1 MMFNRRHADVTG
13 RRHSGDRC
21 NGDPMNPIRHSSS
34 NPGAIFIDNA
44 LPVRHPRFVRDD
56 SDRFDPSLRRWTEAP
71 ASRRETVPL
80 PLLEFLKGAS
90 SRARKRGQSV
100 GAPRTEPHITRFHH
114 GPADE
119 QSHRGR
125 CLTFP
130 WTAPRQQRSLF
141 PSSRRHVDPDGTAAV
156 A

>member
-1 MMFNRRHADVTG
+1 
-13 RRHSGDRC
+13 
-21 NGDPMNPIRHSSS
+21 MNPALNS
-34 NPGAIFIDNA
+34 GAIFIDNA

-56 SDRFDPSLRRWTEAP
+56 SDRFDPSLTRWTEAP
-71 ASRRETVPL
+71 ASRRETVPQ

-90 SRARKRGQSV
+90 SRGRQRGSSEAATV
-100 GAPRTEPHITRFHH
+100 EPRITRFRH

-119 QSHRGR
+119 QTHRGR

-141 PSSRRHVDPDGTAAV
+141 PSSRRHVDPDGTPAV